1 MNAKKKLVFF
11 VFVKNKKINE
21 NFTSIFNELG
31 QTTKILSRIAH
42 HNFPAANAI
51 TDIGSILFPSSI
63 SPFPVPCRADTSSS
77 VRSIGLS
84 KSQRPAKIIKQKKQK
99 FLIK

>member
-1 MNAKKKLVFF
+1 MNAKKNFF
-11 VFVKNKKINE
+11 FLKNKKHRK

-51 TDIGSILFPSSI
+51 TDIGSILVPSSI
-63 SPFPVPCRADTSSS
+63 SPCPVPCRVETSSS

-84 KSQRPAKIIKQKKQK
+84 KSQRPAKINKKKKEVSYQIK
-99 FLIK
+99 